1 MGLETSYK
9 PNEAPKFAPTVIA
22 LRVALKV
29 VEGSTFNYTSLM
41 ALEKTPQGQKREGQK
56 SGEPNWLTPTE
67 MAAWRRYIVASRR
80 LIEALDTDLDQ
91 HDLSMADYEILAQL
105 SDAPDRRM
113 RMAELAEIAMLSRS
127 RLSHR
132 MKVME
137 EAGWVRREACPDDKR
152 GFFAVMTAKGWKA
165 IVAAAPDHVASVRS
179 RFVDKLSKADQIVLA
194 EIFER
199 VGNDLRDEMK

>member
-1 MGLETSYK
+1 MAVEKSVQGEK
-9 PNEAPKFAPTVIA
+9 PVGAINK
-22 LRVALKV
+22 
-29 VEGSTFNYTSLM
+29 
-41 ALEKTPQGQKREGQK
+41 
-56 SGEPNWLTPTE
+56 GEPNWLTPTE

-199 VGNDLRDEMK
+199 VGNDLRNEIK

>member
-1 MGLETSYK
+1 
-9 PNEAPKFAPTVIA
+9 
-22 LRVALKV
+22 
-29 VEGSTFNYTSLM
+29 M
-41 ALEKTPQGQKREGQK
+41 ALEKTAQGQKREGQK
-56 SGEPNWLTPTE
+56 SGETNWLTPTE

-152 GFFAVMTAKGWKA
+152 GFFAVMTAKGWRA

-179 RFVDKLSKADQIVLA
+179 RFVDKLSKSDQIVLA

-199 VGNDLRDEMK
+199 VGNDLRDEIK

>member
-1 MGLETSYK
+1 
-9 PNEAPKFAPTVIA
+9 
-22 LRVALKV
+22 
-29 VEGSTFNYTSLM
+29 M
-41 ALEKTPQGQKREGQK
+41 ALEKSPQGEKPISAGNK
-56 SGEPNWLTPTE
+56 GEPNWLTPTE

-80 LIEALDTDLDQ
+80 LIEALDTDLDR

-113 RMAELAEIAMLSRS
+113 RMAELADIAMLSRS

-199 VGNDLRDEMK
+199 VGNDLRDEIK

>member
-1 MGLETSYK
+1 MAVEKIVQGEK
-9 PNEAPKFAPTVIA
+9 PISAGK
-22 LRVALKV
+22 K
-29 VEGSTFNYTSLM
+29 
-41 ALEKTPQGQKREGQK
+41 
-56 SGEPNWLTPTE
+56 GEPNWLTPTE

-80 LIEALDTDLDQ
+80 LLEALDTDLDQ

-137 EAGWVRREACPDDKR
+137 NAGWVRREACPDDKR
-152 GFFAVMTAKGWKA
+152 GFFAVMTPKGWKA

-179 RFVDKLSKADQIVLA
+179 RFVDKLSKADQLVLA
-194 EIFER
+194 QIFER
-199 VGNDLRDEMK
+199 VGNDLRDEIK

>member
-1 MGLETSYK
+1 VS
-9 PNEAPKFAPTVIA
+9 
-22 LRVALKV
+22 
-29 VEGSTFNYTSLM
+29 
-41 ALEKTPQGQKREGQK
+41 QKKSESKQVSQKQVGQK
-56 SGEPNWLTPTE
+56 SVGATAKTGEPNWLTPTE
-67 MAAWRRYIVASRR
+67 MAAWRRYIIASRR
-80 LIEALDTDLDQ
+80 LLEALDTDLDQ
-91 HDLSMADYEILAQL
+91 HDLTMADYEILAQL

-152 GFFAVMTAKGWKA
+152 GFFAIMTAKGWKA

-199 VGNDLRDEMK
+199 VGNDLRNEIK

>member
-1 MGLETSYK
+1 
-9 PNEAPKFAPTVIA
+9 
-22 LRVALKV
+22 
-29 VEGSTFNYTSLM
+29 M
-41 ALEKTPQGQKREGQK
+41 ALEKTPQGQQQESQK
-56 SGEPNWLTPTE
+56 SLKKGEPNWLTPTE

-80 LIEALDTDLDQ
+80 LIEALDADLNQ

-137 EAGWVRREACPDDKR
+137 DAGWVRREACPDDKR
-152 GFFAVMTAKGWKA
+152 GFFAVMTPKGWKA
-165 IVAAAPDHVASVRS
+165 IVAAAPDHVESVRA
-179 RFVDKLSKADQIVLA
+179 RFVDKLSKSDQIVLA
-194 EIFER
+194 QIFER
-199 VGNDLRDEMK
+199 VGDDLRNDVN

>member
-1 MGLETSYK
+1 
-9 PNEAPKFAPTVIA
+9 
-22 LRVALKV
+22 
-29 VEGSTFNYTSLM
+29 M
-41 ALEKTPQGQKREGQK
+41 AVQKSVQGQKPG
-56 SGEPNWLTPTE
+56 GEPNWLTPTE
-67 MAAWRRYIVASRR
+67 MAAWRRYIIASRR
-80 LIEALDTDLDQ
+80 LLEALDTDLDQ
-91 HDLSMADYEILAQL
+91 HDLTMADYEILAQL
-105 SDAPDRRM
+105 SDAPERRM

-152 GFFAVMTAKGWKA
+152 GFFAVMTPKGWKA

-199 VGNDLRDEMK
+199 VGNELRAEIK

>member
-1 MGLETSYK
+1 
-9 PNEAPKFAPTVIA
+9 
-22 LRVALKV
+22 
-29 VEGSTFNYTSLM
+29 M
-41 ALEKTPQGQKREGQK
+41 ALEKSPQGEKTISAGNK
-56 SGEPNWLTPTE
+56 GEPNWLTPTE

-80 LIEALDTDLDQ
+80 LLEALDTDLDQ

-152 GFFAVMTAKGWKA
+152 GFFAVMTPKGWKA

-199 VGNDLRDEMK
+199 VGNDLRDEIK

>member
-1 MGLETSYK
+1 VS
-9 PNEAPKFAPTVIA
+9 
-22 LRVALKV
+22 
-29 VEGSTFNYTSLM
+29 
-41 ALEKTPQGQKREGQK
+41 QKQAGQK
-56 SGEPNWLTPTE
+56 SVGATAKTGDPNWLTPTE
-67 MAAWRRYIVASRR
+67 MAAWRRYIIASRR
-80 LIEALDTDLDQ
+80 LLEALDTDLDQ
-91 HDLSMADYEILAQL
+91 HDLTMADYEILAQL

-152 GFFAVMTAKGWKA
+152 GFFAIMTAKGWKA

-199 VGNDLRDEMK
+199 VGNDLRNEIK

>member
-1 MGLETSYK
+1 
-9 PNEAPKFAPTVIA
+9 
-22 LRVALKV
+22 
-29 VEGSTFNYTSLM
+29 M
-41 ALEKTPQGQKREGQK
+41 ALEKTAQGQK
-56 SGEPNWLTPTE
+56 SGETNWLTPTE

-152 GFFAVMTAKGWKA
+152 GFFAVMTPKGWKA
-165 IVAAAPDHVASVRS
+165 IVAAAPDHVASVRT
-179 RFVDKLSKADQIVLA
+179 RFVDKLSKADQLVLA

-199 VGNDLRDEMK
+199 VGNDLRDEIK

>member
-1 MGLETSYK
+1 
-9 PNEAPKFAPTVIA
+9 
-22 LRVALKV
+22 
-29 VEGSTFNYTSLM
+29 M
-41 ALEKTPQGQKREGQK
+41 ALEKSPQGEKTISAGNK
-56 SGEPNWLTPTE
+56 GEPNWLTPTE

-80 LIEALDTDLDQ
+80 LLEALDTDLDQ

-137 EAGWVRREACPDDKR
+137 NAGWVRREACPDDKR
-152 GFFAVMTAKGWKA
+152 GFFAVMTPKGWKA

-179 RFVDKLSKADQIVLA
+179 RFVDKLSKADQLVLA

-199 VGNDLRDEMK
+199 VGNDLRDEIK

>member
-1 MGLETSYK
+1 
-9 PNEAPKFAPTVIA
+9 
-22 LRVALKV
+22 
-29 VEGSTFNYTSLM
+29 M
-41 ALEKTPQGQKREGQK
+41 ALEKSTQDQK
-56 SGEPNWLTPTE
+56 SGGASVKKGEPNWLTPNE

-80 LIEALDTDLDQ
+80 LLEALDADLNQ

-137 EAGWVRREACPDDKR
+137 EAGWVRREACPVDKR

-165 IVAAAPDHVASVRS
+165 IVAAAPDHVESVRS
-179 RFVDKLSKADQIVLA
+179 RFVDKLSKADQVVLA
-194 EIFER
+194 QIFER
-199 VGNDLRDEMK
+199 VGDGLRDEIK